1 MISLKKILLEVL
13 NNYSVEVDLFI
24 DSQYNTYDIL
34 NEIRAVK
41 GITIVTIIT
50 PEDYSQTGGDEYI
63 RLRIK
68 FVTRGEA
75 NDMLQGFLDD
85 ALATSPGPDEDN
97 IRIQG
102 IKSMKYREDTLKRL

>member
-1 MISLKKILLEVL
+1 MISLKKILYEIL

-24 DSQYNTYDIL
+24 DPSSSHYDIT
-34 NEIRAVK
+34 NEIRALK

-50 PEDYSQTGGDEYI
+50 PEDYVQKTGLSDEYI

-75 NDMLQGFLDD
+75 NNMLQQFLKD
-85 ALATSPGPDEDN
+85 ALAQNDDDE

-102 IKSMKYREDTLKRL
+102 IKSMKYREETLKRI

>member
-24 DSQYNTYDIL
+24 DPQYNTYDIL

-68 FVTRGEA
+68 FVTRGKAE
-75 NDMLQGFLDD
+75 DMLQQFLDD
-85 ALATSPGPDEDN
+85 ALAQNDKDE

-102 IKSMKYREDTLKRL
+102 IKSMSYIEGTLKRL

>member
-1 MISLKKILLEVL
+1 MISLKNILYEIL
-13 NNYSVEVDLFI
+13 NNYSVEVDLFT
-24 DSQYNTYDIL
+24 DGTSSTYDIT
-34 NEIRAVK
+34 NEIRALT

-75 NDMLQGFLDD
+75 NNMLKQFLDD
-85 ALATSPGPDEDN
+85 ALAQSDDDE

-102 IKSMKYREDTLKRL
+102 VKSMSFRDGTLKRL

>member
-1 MISLKKILLEVL
+1 MISLKKILYEIL
-13 NNYSVEVDLFI
+13 NNYSVEVDVFT
-24 DSQYNTYDIL
+24 DKSSSTYDIT
-34 NEIRAVK
+34 NEIRALK

-75 NDMLQGFLDD
+75 NDMLQQFLDG
-85 ALATSPGPDEDN
+85 ALAQDDNDELRIPGL
-97 IRIQG
+97 
-102 IKSMKYREDTLKRL
+102 KSFKYREGTLKRL